1 MESMAQVARLW
12 CLSTSL
18 LSSAGRP
25 VSTSSSTTPKPYTS
39 DFVVNLM
46 SAYSIVMV
54 ESIEAAPTPLNS
66 SINVESVVLADNMG
80 TQVPLWG
87 EVKAI
92 FLADKFGTQ
101 RISSEGRAEIG
112 EESIWTSFD
121 SKKDFPVKCSDE
133 VEEMVL
139 SPTQTRPWSA
149 VGAFEEPHKMA
160 TFSMLEEVAKMIR
173 PWNKKQAKGLSKK
186 FQFTLQPWS
195 STPVGE
201 IVGFPLWKSSQAQ
214 HGFSWLYLL
223 FSVVSEVVKILTAL
237 YSFRMENQEDGPMHE
252 YREKIL
258 HIFSDFMARIALL
271 EDLLSVGNRL
281 LVGFQNGLEYVQRP
295 PIEMKSDLVERIIRD
310 NETKRLLSYIEEGCK
325 NTNDEV
331 QACHLG
337 LQDHKAK
344 AKCLV
349 DELACLLDDAAALV
363 QSANNSLPCMLD
375 RDTNSN
381 LNTGATSTDR
391 IRYCSLEYFL
401 LVGMRFNVATVF
413 TQEEV
418 PSCVLKP
425 EVTDIATMMAVI
437 FAMVKKD
444 YVMQEKIV
452 SSLGL
457 KSSSGELESYCLMW
471 SLRPFVDDEIMQRA
485 WKLVH

>member
-1 MESMAQVARLW
+1 MPSNYLW
-12 CLSTSL
+12 YF
-18 LSSAGRP
+18 R
-25 VSTSSSTTPKPYTS
+25 
-39 DFVVNLM
+39 
-46 SAYSIVMV
+46 
-54 ESIEAAPTPLNS
+54 
-66 SINVESVVLADNMG
+66 
-80 TQVPLWG
+80 
-87 EVKAI
+87 
-92 FLADKFGTQ
+92 
-101 RISSEGRAEIG
+101 
-112 EESIWTSFD
+112 
-121 SKKDFPVKCSDE
+121 
-133 VEEMVL
+133 
-139 SPTQTRPWSA
+139 
-149 VGAFEEPHKMA
+149 
-160 TFSMLEEVAKMIR
+160 
-173 PWNKKQAKGLSKK
+173 
-186 FQFTLQPWS
+186 
-195 STPVGE
+195 
-201 IVGFPLWKSSQAQ
+201 
-214 HGFSWLYLL
+214 FSWLYLL

-258 HIFSDFMARIALL
+258 HIFSDFMTRIALL

-281 LVGFQNGLEYVQRP
+281 LVGFQKGLEYVQRP
-295 PIEMKSDLVERIIRD
+295 PIEMKSDLVEQIIRD
-310 NETKRLLSYIEEGCK
+310 NETKRLLSYIEAGCK

-331 QACHLG
+331 HACHLG

-375 RDTNSN
+375 RDTNSS
-381 LNTGATSTDR
+381 LNSGATSTD
-391 IRYCSLEYFL
+391 S
-401 LVGMRFNVATVF
+401 
-413 TQEEV
+413 EEV

-452 SSLGL
+452 SSLNL